1 MQNIVAQV
9 WRRLIMKITLHNK
22 IFGLLRRQDLPCL
35 LRLLSRLANPSQVTP
50 PWRRLGDVNAG
61 RWQEVSESGTGWL
74 QARRA
79 TVPRAAQV
87 LGPRTLHLPADP
99 GPGKPQ
105 PPNNQYPSFLMEYF
119 LLNQH
124 VTPDHPKYVFQD
136 LFQNECQQHNL
147 YQLENDANIL
157 DLRVQDVSLDCPKA
171 IQKLSRS
178 LSDCQSLTR
187 TVKF

>member
-1 MQNIVAQV
+1 MKYVQNIVAQV
-9 WRRLIMKITLHNK
+9 WRWLIMKIILHNK
-22 IFGLLRRQDLPCL
+22 IFELLRRQDLPCL

-105 PPNNQYPSFLMEYF
+105 PPNNQYPSFLVEYF

-124 VTPDHPKYVFQD
+124 VTPDRPKYGFNFCFRMNVNLTSTSWKWCKTFWTFVYRVF
-136 LFQNECQQHNL
+136 
-147 YQLENDANIL
+147 
-157 DLRVQDVSLDCPKA
+157 
-171 IQKLSRS
+171 LSTAPHPPP
-178 LSDCQSLTR
+178 L
-187 TVKF
+187 

>member
-1 MQNIVAQV
+1 
-9 WRRLIMKITLHNK
+9 MKITLHNK

-124 VTPDHPKYVFQD
+124 VTPGHPKYAFKICFRINV
-136 LFQNECQQHNL
+136 NNL
-147 YQLENDANIL
+147 TSTSWKMMQTFWTFVYRMFLSTAPKPSKN
-157 DLRVQDVSLDCPKA
+157 CPGP
-171 IQKLSRS
+171 
-178 LSDCQSLTR
+178 SLT
-187 TVKF
+187 VSH

>member
-1 MQNIVAQV
+1 MQNVVAQV
-9 WRRLIMKITLHNK
+9 WRRLIIKITLHNK

-124 VTPDHPKYVFQD
+124 VTPDRPKYGFNIC
-136 LFQNECQQHNL
+136 FRMN
-147 YQLENDANIL
+147 AN
-157 DLRVQDVSLDCPKA
+157 A
-171 IQKLSRS
+171 I
-178 LSDCQSLTR
+178 SLTFTSWNIMQNFVYR
-187 TVKF
+187 VFLSTAPHPNPP